1 MGHKETK
8 EWLKENEM
16 TEREEKEQDNELK
29 RRIFEI
35 RKERNKTRREVGS
48 GAAPDRENPPKRR
61 KVEKEQYNKVMPDQR
76 SEQTKR
82 HQACPTSEDRP
93 KKRKRADIREHLLS
107 KPRKSP
113 EKTMGGGSGDPV
125 QGKASPIPKK
135 CPEKEQSTEIRR
147 MSRSIIE
154 ECLEEILRGGGDPEI
169 VGEAPPDVHFGP
181 WDYNNEVVDWERI
194 KAERDQKIKEQE
206 AAREKRIELANRLE
220 KSWDM
225 IRICKAI
232 IKEHGPGWQESKEKR
247 EQQRKLEVEKAVRL
261 KRAEMG
267 RNEVIQRVT
276 EEKILKITS
285 MLPSKSRTRLENE
298 ESRDK
303 RILLQETKTNL
314 WKKWRGRIPTKQ
326 EYQHL
331 EKKERLEMQL
341 KKIEKELEKYRQDQ
355 DNQKEQERREQE
367 RRSKYIAEKKYKEN
381 ERIEKEKEKTKK
393 IQRKKLLE
401 KHWEMLRWLNNF
413 MEENKETWEE
423 LDIANKLEMEV
434 MEKGE
439 EWKKPN
445 EQEKRKEVCDV
456 MTREEKL
463 KLANQKRAGWRE
475 WREPKDKIL
484 PSPPKRKRDQS
495 EGIQSAKPTKRIKEG
510 TYRGPS
516 ENNTHLGGPNPVTNL
531 NMDCGPVNWGT
542 CEQKTAFKIQI
553 SEVKH
558 NKLSDIKEEST
569 WWNKAR
575 DNKVRREGGGGGSGE
590 VRRSGSHA
598 PTSLKAP
605 KNNKRLEKLA
615 GERGG
620 TPPPM

>member
-1 MGHKETK
+1 MIQESRIRNHILNSKAEYNRCSLPRLTTKMGHKETK

-61 KVEKEQYNKVMPDQR
+61 KVEKEQYKKVMPDQR

-125 QGKASPIPKK
+125 QGEASPIPKK
-135 CPEKEQSTEIRR
+135 CPEKEQTTETWR
-147 MSRSIIE
+147 MSRIIIE

-181 WDYNNEVVDWERI
+181 WDYNKEVVDWERI

-247 EQQRKLEVEKAVRL
+247 EQQRKLEVEKADRL

-276 EEKILKITS
+276 EEIK
-285 MLPSKSRTRLENE
+285 
-298 ESRDK
+298 
-303 RILLQETKTNL
+303 
-314 WKKWRGRIPTKQ
+314 
-326 EYQHL
+326 
-331 EKKERLEMQL
+331 
-341 KKIEKELEKYRQDQ
+341 
-355 DNQKEQERREQE
+355 NQIRE
-367 RRSKYIAEKKYKEN
+367 
-381 ERIEKEKEKTKK
+381 
-393 IQRKKLLE
+393 
-401 KHWEMLRWLNNF
+401 
-413 MEENKETWEE
+413 
-423 LDIANKLEMEV
+423 
-434 MEKGE
+434 
-439 EWKKPN
+439 
-445 EQEKRKEVCDV
+445 
-456 MTREEKL
+456 
-463 KLANQKRAGWRE
+463 
-475 WREPKDKIL
+475 
-484 PSPPKRKRDQS
+484 
-495 EGIQSAKPTKRIKEG
+495 
-510 TYRGPS
+510 
-516 ENNTHLGGPNPVTNL
+516 
-531 NMDCGPVNWGT
+531 
-542 CEQKTAFKIQI
+542 
-553 SEVKH
+553 
-558 NKLSDIKEEST
+558 
-569 WWNKAR
+569 
-575 DNKVRREGGGGGSGE
+575 
-590 VRRSGSHA
+590 
-598 PTSLKAP
+598 
-605 KNNKRLEKLA
+605 
-615 GERGG
+615 
-620 TPPPM
+620 